1 MQPSP
6 STTRRRHP
14 ADAAFSEWIA
24 ADGWRLR
31 RMELPAVGRPRGA
44 LLFAGGRGDFIE
56 KNMEPALHWQ
66 ARGWQVTMFDWR
78 GQGGSAGTIRRGH
91 LLSLDPLVTDAA
103 DLAAGWRAGTAGPHV
118 VIGHSMGGHVLLRM
132 LIERPLPVA
141 AAVLVAPMICVNTH
155 PLPVP
160 LARLVARIAAM
171 LVPELPMPGRS
182 PIERQRF
189 LTACQDRFADEAW
202 WKAREPTYD
211 LGPPTWGW
219 LDAALRSS
227 ARLTDDALAR
237 VEIPTLIIG
246 ADHDRLVS
254 AAAIRRAA
262 AALPRADLHMFPD
275 AAHEILREADPVR
288 EAALAAIDSFLDR
301 VAA

>member
-1 MQPSP
+1 MQPHP
-6 STTRRRHP
+6 PTRRRHP
-14 ADAAFSEWIA
+14 ADAAFSEWVA

-31 RMELPAVGRPRGA
+31 RMELPASGAPRGA

-56 KNMEPALHWQ
+56 KNIEPALHWQ
-66 ARGWQVTMFDWR
+66 SRGWRVTMFDWR

-91 LLSLDPLVTDAA
+91 LLSLDPLVADAA
-103 DLAAGWRAGTAGPHV
+103 DLAGDWRVGAAGPHV

-132 LIERPLPVA
+132 LTERPVPVD

-160 LARLVARIAAM
+160 LARVVARIAAA
-171 LVPELPMPGRS
+171 LAPELPMPGRS

-189 LTACQDRFADEAW
+189 LTACEERFADEAW
-202 WKAREPTYD
+202 WKAREPAYD

-237 VEIPTLIIG
+237 VHVPTLILG
-246 ADHDRLVS
+246 AERDRLVS
-254 AAAIRRAA
+254 AMAIRRAA
-262 AALPRADLHMFPD
+262 AALSGAELHMFRE
-275 AAHEILREADPVR
+275 AAHELLREADPVR
-288 EAALAAIDSFLDR
+288 TAVLARIDAFLDR
-301 VAA
+301 VVAA